1 MTPTRKKRMAM
12 IGLLVLGVS
21 TATAIALV
29 ALNDNVRFSIGPSE
43 IVAGDYPEGRQLRLG
58 GLVAAGSVSRDPASL
73 AVTFHVTD
81 CIHEIPVT
89 FNGILPDLFREGQGV
104 IAHGLLDEQG
114 VFRAHEVLA
123 RHDESY
129 MPTEVQ
135 RAMVLAGGNEVCGE
149 PLEEHLA
156 SVRSETR

>member
-1 MTPTRKKRMAM
+1 MTPTRRKRLAVV
-12 IGLLVLGVS
+12 GLLVLGVS

-73 AVTFHVTD
+73 AVTFQVTD

-104 IAHGLLDEQG
+104 IAHGSLAPDG
-114 VFRAHEVLA
+114 VFHAHEVLA
-123 RHDESY
+123 RHDETY
-129 MPTEVQ
+129 MPPEVE
-135 RAMVLAGGNEVCGE
+135 RAMALAGSGLVCGE
-149 PLEEHLA
+149 PLEDHLA
-156 SVRSETR
+156 TVRGETR